1 MTIVVAPV
9 LAEVAP
15 KKVMVLPAN
24 PSIDL
29 PCKASAFPKAKIS
42 WARRGAALPDSAVI
56 TSDGSLRIAEFS
68 KEDNGVYVCR
78 AENEHGYVERATDV
92 SLYNQGRNLHGD

>member
-1 MTIVVAPV
+1 MTIIVAPV

-24 PSIDL
+24 PNISL

-42 WARRGAALPDSAVI
+42 WLRRGAALPDDAVV
-56 TSDGSLRIAEFS
+56 TSDGSLRIVEFS

-78 AENEHGYVERATDV
+78 AENEHGHAEHATDV
-92 SLYNQGRNLHGD
+92 SLYNQGRKSAQR